1 MMYYS
6 FKSIWFDKKTNTID
20 FKRGM
25 YYSDFSVYWYPLDNT
40 EATVDHLKVRYAETE
55 FIDTVLE
62 FIKNGPRDKSQRIY
76 TIKGK

>member
-20 FKRGM
+20 FKKGM
-25 YYSDFSVYWYPLDNT
+25 YCSDLSIAWYTLDNP
-40 EATVDHLKVRYAETE
+40 EATANHLKERYAETE
-55 FIDTVLE
+55 FFDTVLE